1 MTNAEYRKKRGTDK
15 PLSCTEE
22 EAKVIWTES
31 IRKDN
36 KWKSNKAAP
45 TPPEPAPAK

>member
-15 PLSCTEE
+15 PFNCSEE
-22 EAKVIWTES
+22 EARAIWTEF

-36 KWKSNKAAP
+36 KWKSTKVAP
-45 TPPEPAPAK
+45 TPPETAPAK